1 MHIFDQKNINSVKA
15 PLHFGHIKI
24 TAHMTILCQK
34 NFHSLKKSNTMLSFL
49 YFLKKTSVLS
59 KTWCSHVILSK
70 FFMENPLLS
79 CLHIFSQ
86 KNVCS
91 VKTTHYYHGSK
102 KSIRCPFFPIFH
114 ENARMPIYC
123 RKNVHSLKNT
133 MLSFPYFVKKTLIL
147 SKTRCSSVL
156 FFDIIMKNPLLS
168 CPYFVKK
175 RQICQKY
182 TILWAKKANGKK

>member
-1 MHIFDQKNINSVKA
+1 MFS
-15 PLHFGHIKI
+15 F
-24 TAHMTILCQK
+24 
-34 NFHSLKKSNTMLSFL
+34 SSFL
-49 YFLKKTSVLS
+49 KNTSILS
-59 KTWCSHVILSK
+59 KTRYSHDIVSK
-70 FFMENPLLS
+70 FFMKNPLLS

-91 VKTTHYYHGSK
+91 VKTTLYYYHGSK

-114 ENARMPIYC
+114 ENARMPMYC

-133 MLSFPYFVKKTLIL
+133 MLSFPYFVKKTFIL
-147 SKTRCSSVL
+147 SKTRCSPVF

-182 TILWAKKANGKK
+182 NILWAKKANG